1 MVPGQMTKAEQA
13 FVLNTM
19 ELLLQI
25 VSQQQLELQSLKD
38 EINRLKGEQGK
49 PDIPGNT
56 QKDTNTARDEGPDNS
71 NSPTE
76 HQEGN
81 IELPKESTN
90 HSSEEERKDKNKP
103 KGKKGVKFT
112 ADMVVTDEV
121 KMEITDTSILPEDA
135 VFKGYTS
142 SFYQSIEIKSK
153 LIEVKRARYYSAS
166 NGKTYTAP
174 LPVGYEQGSDYT
186 EELKGHAIMLKSC
199 FGLSIPQVGDFM
211 RMHGIK
217 ICDATVS
224 NLFLKKGASLK
235 EEQEAIHTTGLAMGL
250 YNQTDT
256 TGARVNGVNY
266 HTHVFGNEYYTVYFT
281 RRRKDRQTVLD
292 LIRADAPRRYLL
304 NQITLEIYAYLKI
317 PKKVIQQIKPL
328 LSQKSVDKA
337 TFTQQLE
344 QHIISEDYLRHKEK
358 LLEGAYLAHY
368 QTEDYLKI
376 LVCDDAPQYKL
387 LAVLIA
393 LCWVHIGRNFKK
405 LNPKLKYHQEL
416 LNNFLTAFWAYY
428 KRLKAYSEN
437 PNPQLARTLDTEFNQ
452 LFSTK
457 TGFDLLD
464 QLIAKTKAKKK
475 ELLVVLE
482 HPYIPLHNNA
492 SEAAVKME
500 VQYRDTS
507 FQTRNERGTLA
518 KDVFFTIIQ
527 TCKKLGVNVYQY
539 ILDRVSGKNDLDSL
553 VKIMIDRAATPA
565 Y

>member
-266 HTHVFGNEYYTVYFT
+266 HTHVFGNEYYTEMRHAV
-281 RRRKDRQTVLD
+281 
-292 LIRADAPRRYLL
+292 
-304 NQITLEIYAYLKI
+304 IYS
-317 PKKVIQQIKPL
+317 IK
-328 LSQKSVDKA
+328 
-337 TFTQQLE
+337 
-344 QHIISEDYLRHKEK
+344 
-358 LLEGAYLAHY
+358 
-368 QTEDYLKI
+368 
-376 LVCDDAPQYKL
+376 
-387 LAVLIA
+387 
-393 LCWVHIGRNFKK
+393 
-405 LNPKLKYHQEL
+405 
-416 LNNFLTAFWAYY
+416 
-428 KRLKAYSEN
+428 
-437 PNPQLARTLDTEFNQ
+437 
-452 LFSTK
+452 
-457 TGFDLLD
+457 
-464 QLIAKTKAKKK
+464 
-475 ELLVVLE
+475 
-482 HPYIPLHNNA
+482 
-492 SEAAVKME
+492 
-500 VQYRDTS
+500 
-507 FQTRNERGTLA
+507 
-518 KDVFFTIIQ
+518 
-527 TCKKLGVNVYQY
+527 
-539 ILDRVSGKNDLDSL
+539 SL
-553 VKIMIDRAATPA
+553 
-565 Y
+565 